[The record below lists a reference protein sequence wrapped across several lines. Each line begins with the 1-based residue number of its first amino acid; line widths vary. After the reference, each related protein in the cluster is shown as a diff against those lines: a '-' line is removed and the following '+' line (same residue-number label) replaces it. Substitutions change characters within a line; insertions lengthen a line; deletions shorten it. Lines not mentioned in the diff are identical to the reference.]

1 MDKIEKIDN
10 DNMDT
15 KKRFETF
22 TVTIAKIHHH
32 VQKIK
37 ALEMEEYPG
46 LKGNAVMCIFILH
59 NHPEGLTITELAAKC
74 SEDKAAVSRS
84 ISNMEKH
91 GYVAGEMPAGKNYR
105 NKLRLTHKG
114 IVCAENI
121 SKRIESAVTGGGNS
135 LTWEEREVFYDCLL
149 RISDSLGIKF
159 KTICCLLYTSD
170 AADE

>member
-1 MDKIEKIDN
+1 MIQITAASLPLISKLYYNLTMDKIEKIDN

-46 LKGNAVMCIFILH
+46 LKGNAVMCLF

-149 RISDSLGIKF
+149 RISDSLN
-159 KTICCLLYTSD
+159 
-170 AADE
+170 E